1 PGEKE
6 ANVRALQN
14 EGRKVVFVGDGINDA
29 PALVRADV
37 GIAIGAGTD
46 VAIEAADVILMKN
59 SLVDVVAA
67 VELSHKVI
75 KNIKENLF
83 WALFYNCLGIP
94 LAAGV
99 FYGVLGWKLNPMFAA
114 LAMSMSSVFVVSNA
128 LRLRR
133 FKPSVSY
140 NGIENVAAAAEINE
154 IRVPEDIEIKKRVK
168 KENINVAEER
178 KGAAVM
184 KKEMVIEGMMC
195 GHCSARVENV
205 LNAIDGVTAKVDLE
219 KKTAYIELSKD
230 VSDDVLKNA
239 VVEAD
244 YEVVSLK

>member
-1 PGEKE
+1 M
-6 ANVRALQN
+6 VRS
-14 EGRKVVFVGDGINDA
+14 
-29 PALVRADV
+29 DV

-59 SLVDVVAA
+59 SLVDVVSAI
-67 VELSHKVI
+67 ELSHKVI

-128 LRLRR
+128 LRLRGFR
-133 FKPSVSY
+133 PSLNYS
-140 NGIENVAAAAEINE
+140 GIEEVRSAKAAVNETQANVDIKNVQVYNKDDNQDINNNKAEKA
-154 IRVPEDIEIKKRVK
+154 D
-168 KENINVAEER
+168 NINGNMHDVQNA
-178 KGAAVM
+178 KGETNM

-195 GHCSARVENV
+195 GHCSARVEKA
-205 LNAIDGVTAKVDLE
+205 LNAIDGVQAKVDLD
-219 KKTAYIELSKD
+219 KKTAYIELSQD
-230 VSDDVLKNA
+230 VADDVLKKA
-239 VVEAD
+239 VTDAD